1 MKKLVLLL
9 VVLLVLLGAIGGGA
23 YYYFFSLPEE
33 ENTEEEEVVEPLP
46 EFEEIDSLS
55 IPVIRNGKVK
65 KFVLLKVAVELTDGD
80 YRSRVQSYM
89 PRLKDAYLRELHG
102 YFATVPV
109 DDPVNVRAVT
119 VRLMRASARVLGKG
133 VVKDILV
140 QGVYERKSS

>member
-1 MKKLVLLL
+1 MKKLVILL
-9 VVLLVLLGAIGGGA
+9 VVLLILLGAIGGGA
-23 YYYFFSLPEE
+23 YYYFFSLA
-33 ENTEEEEVVEPLP
+33 EEEEVEEEVVQPLP

-55 IPVIRNGKVK
+55 IPVIRNGKVM

-80 YRSRVQSYM
+80 YRTRVQSYM

-109 DDPVNVRAVT
+109 DDPINVRAVT
-119 VRLMRASARVLGKG
+119 KRLMRASARVLGPG

-140 QGVYERKSS
+140 QGVYERKSN